1 MNDIDYYE
9 NNYNIFIKKS
19 SKNKNDETNKIRE
32 KIIKIFFENYKN
44 KNFDPKI
51 GKNIFDNL
59 SLLLASNNIDKIINT
74 QHIGGLKANDFV
86 ITYMKENKEIN
97 LNIDFKFN
105 SNKITKL
112 SQIKQI
118 FTTDKKI
125 KDFIKKKSYHEFYYD
140 NYLDKILE
148 LLETKN
154 IILKK
159 PKYEFYLT
167 NINKFSKKKMNEFF
181 ENLKINQKK
190 YTKEFKEIVNKS
202 IFDYLHNYYNN
213 INIDILTENL
223 QSAENKAYL
232 LFKNNCFNLENIDS
246 IKIKSFNSIKNN
258 NTLVFDTYNNKKIEM
273 LLRWKNGCGC
283 VGSGWQIKII

>member
-9 NNYNIFIKKS
+9 NNYNIFIRKC
-19 SKNKNDETNKIRE
+19 SKDKNDETNKIRE

-44 KNFDPKI
+44 KNFEPKI

-125 KDFIKKKSYHEFYYD
+125 TDFIKKKYYHEFYYD

-258 NTLVFDTYNNKKIEM
+258 NTLVFDTCNNKKIEM

-283 VGSGWQIKII
+283 VGSGWQIKIT